1 MTQKVKVRIF
11 TDIGGANHDDDI
23 KKLFVRWRF
32 FLKLAL
38 VTLVARTMT
47 MKSANIRPSWNKSLP
62 NLILLTWPFSI
73 LLQDNRMTYSLRSM
87 IGLIQKMFGDQFWE
101 NTILEATH
109 WNYHDKSVDL
119 RESSNPPITETWWAG
134 QFNSLLAREYGIQV
148 SWCQWPLD
156 SDALFS
162 CRVSS
167 LSFSLVKLDYFKPF
181 FSE

>member
-1 MTQKVKVRIF
+1 M
-11 TDIGGANHDDDI
+11 
-23 KKLFVRWRF
+23 
-32 FLKLAL
+32 
-38 VTLVARTMT
+38 
-47 MKSANIRPSWNKSLP
+47 P

-148 SWCQWPLD
+148 S
-156 SDALFS
+156 
-162 CRVSS
+162 
-167 LSFSLVKLDYFKPF
+167 
-181 FSE
+181 